1 MVQLAAE
8 QARQK
13 QAQGPPVPEGDP
25 LDPEYQR
32 KMYEYIQQ
40 KNVEENFE
48 HAMEHS
54 PEVFGE
60 VDMLYVNM
68 TVNGEPVKAF
78 IDSGAQ
84 STIMTQACAEKC
96 RIMRL
101 VDKRFAGVAVGVG
114 SAKII
119 GRIHTCSLK
128 VGAEFITT
136 SVTVLDQRDGPQF
149 IFGLDN
155 LKRHQC
161 CIDLASNQLKVGT
174 CGVELPFLPSHE
186 VPRDFNNRRVNS
198 NDVRTIQFSSSLDC
212 CLAPWFVVVTTSG
225 CIQLLL
231 HFRACALC

>member
-1 MVQLAAE
+1 MPA
-8 QARQK
+8 
-13 QAQGPPVPEGDP
+13 GDP

-32 KMYEYIQQ
+32 KMYEWIQQ

-54 PEVFGE
+54 PEVFGT

-68 TVNGEPVKAF
+68 TVNAEPVKAF

-84 STIMTQACAEKC
+84 STIMTQTCAEKC

-101 VDKRFAGVAVGVG
+101 IDKRFAGVAVGVG

-128 VGAEFITT
+128 VGGEFITT

-161 CIDLASNQLKVGT
+161 CIDLAASHLKIGT
-174 CGVELPFLPSHE
+174 CNVNLPFLPSHE
-186 VPRDFNNRRVNS
+186 VPKDFNSRRVNDS
-198 NDVRTIQFSSSLDC
+198 DVRTKTL
-212 CLAPWFVVVTTSG
+212 P
-225 CIQLLL
+225 LL
-231 HFRACALC
+231 HIVDFFALPPTCFSHCRTASFLLR